1 MAFRLALAALMCV
14 LAAGCSS
21 VRDAYGVQTGSRP
34 HAPSFRDAYG
44 VQTGVA
50 AAYAP
55 PMDSGRK
62 VAEQDCSR
70 PLTLDQGNLRCR

>member
-21 VRDAYGVQTGSRP
+21 VRDAYGEQRDVSA
-34 HAPSFRDAYG
+34 HALSLRDAYG
-44 VQTGVA
+44 ATTGMPL
-50 AAYAP
+50 YAP
-55 PMDSGRK
+55 PMDSSRK

-70 PLTLDQGNLRCR
+70 PVTLDQGNLRCR